1 MVYEKVVSILC
12 EQLDMKPEQISMD
25 VGISDDLGA
34 DSLDLVEVLMSVEDE
49 FEVELEAENTAGIFT
64 VDEALELL
72 EKLQQEA

>member
-49 FEVELEAENTAGIFT
+49 FEVEIPDEEAEKLKT
-64 VDEALELL
+64 VGDLVRYIEDN
-72 EKLQQEA
+72 Q